1 MRPGMAV
8 RLWALHLK
16 GLLRVEMTITITKE
30 LDEMWATPE
39 EFAQMSDQ
47 EIVDLCLEDQIAIL
61 DNATWSV
68 DRA

>member
-1 MRPGMAV
+1 
-8 RLWALHLK
+8 
-16 GLLRVEMTITITKE
+16 MTITITKE